1 MNIWAWAPKII
12 GLHRLVMTIRP
23 AADANRNLAGCLLSR
38 RNGVCIMLEGRNI
51 IITGAASGIGLA
63 AARIFAGYGA
73 TLMLV
78 DRDEAVRG
86 IADSLAGAH
95 SATADIT
102 EPAALA
108 EVIASFAS
116 VDGAFNNAGIEG
128 AGGTMIPI
136 TDYPDEEFDKVIA
149 VNLRGL
155 WNCLKAQLP
164 ALQANG
170 GGAIV
175 NTSSVM
181 GWLGAA
187 GMAAY
192 SASKHGV
199 IGLTR
204 SGALEGAPH
213 GIRVNAVLPGAVAT
227 PMLTERGFIANPGF
241 AAAAAGVHPLGRIA
255 EPEEIAEAAAWLLS
269 DKASFVTGH
278 TLAVDGGLSAQ

>member
-1 MNIWAWAPKII
+1 
-12 GLHRLVMTIRP
+12 
-23 AADANRNLAGCLLSR
+23 
-38 RNGVCIMLEGRNI
+38 MLEGRNI

-63 AARIFAGYGA
+63 AARMFADYGA

-78 DRDEAVRG
+78 DRDEAVRDV
-86 IADSLAGAH
+86 ADSIAGAH
-95 SATADIT
+95 SATADIAD
-102 EPAALA
+102 AAAVA
-108 EVIASFAS
+108 EVIAGFPG

-128 AGGTMIPI
+128 AGGAMVPMI
-136 TDYPDEEFDKVIA
+136 DYPDEEFDRVMA

-155 WNCLKAQLP
+155 WNCLKAELP

-181 GWLGAA
+181 GWLGAG

-204 SGALEGAPH
+204 SAALEAAGL
-213 GIRVNAVLPGAVAT
+213 GIRINAVLPGAVET
-227 PMLTERGFIANPGF
+227 PMLTARGFPANPGF
-241 AAAAAGVHPLGRIA
+241 AAAAAGAHPLGRIA
-255 EPEEIAEAAAWLLS
+255 RADEVAEAAAWLLS
-269 DKASFVTGH
+269 DKASFVTGQ
-278 TLAVDGGLSAQ
+278 LLGVDGGFSVQ

>member
-1 MNIWAWAPKII
+1 
-12 GLHRLVMTIRP
+12 
-23 AADANRNLAGCLLSR
+23 
-38 RNGVCIMLEGRNI
+38 MLEGRNI
-51 IITGAASGIGLA
+51 IVTGAASGIGLA
-63 AARIFAGYGA
+63 AARLFAGYGA

-78 DRDEAVRG
+78 DRDEAVG
-86 IADSLAGAH
+86 DVAAGLPGAH
-95 SATADIT
+95 SCAADIT
-102 EPAALA
+102 DPAALA
-108 EVIASFAS
+108 EVIARFPAL
-116 VDGAFNNAGIEG
+116 DGAFNNAGIEG
-128 AGGTMIPI
+128 AGGAMIPI
-136 TDYPDEEFDKVIA
+136 SDYPDDAFDKVMA

-175 NTSSVM
+175 NTASVM

-199 IGLTR
+199 VGLTR
-204 SGALEGAPH
+204 SAALEGAPH

-227 PMLTERGFIANPGF
+227 PMLTERGFVANPGF

-255 EPEEIAEAAAWLLS
+255 EPEEVAEAAAWLLS
-269 DKASFVTGH
+269 EKASFVTGH
-278 TLAVDGGLSAQ
+278 ALAVDGGLSAQ

>member
-1 MNIWAWAPKII
+1 MPAD
-12 GLHRLVMTIRP
+12 GLQFWTVCRLSGNS
-23 AADANRNLAGCLLSR
+23 A
-38 RNGVCIMLEGRNI
+38 MLEGRNI
-51 IITGAASGIGLA
+51 IVTGAASGIGLA

-78 DRDEAVRG
+78 DKDEAVRA
-86 IADSLAGAH
+86 IADSLEGTH
-95 SATADIT
+95 SCAADIT
-102 EPAALA
+102 DPAALA
-108 EVIASFAS
+108 EVIASFPA

-128 AGGTMIPI
+128 AGGAMMPI
-136 TDYPDEEFDKVIA
+136 TDYPDDEFDKVMA

-155 WNCLKAQLP
+155 WNCLKAQMP

-181 GWLGAA
+181 GWLGTA

-204 SGALEGAPH
+204 SAALEGAAH
-213 GIRVNAVLPGAVAT
+213 RIRVNAVLPGAVAT
-227 PMLTERGFIANPGF
+227 PMLTERGFVANPGF
-241 AAAAAGVHPLGRIA
+241 AAAAPGVHPLGRIA
-255 EPEEIAEAAAWLLS
+255 EPEEVAEAAAWLIS

-278 TLAVDGGLSAQ
+278 ALAVDGGLSAQ